1 MLIPGPDLQGC
12 RHLARG
18 NVEKRPIRELGRKP
32 CGDFAEGDGRQL
44 AAPGRRPCPPAAQLA
59 GLLRASFHPSSA
71 SCTIPRLWPGGAV
84 GGSAQLRDHSHAPLT
99 LYFIGTLSWAVTVIA
114 AAVALSQAGARRTN
128 GSGRSDCTTF
138 WTSLSEGPPSR
149 NGNRPLTPRVGSVDC
164 WAGGPLS

>member
-12 RHLARG
+12 RGRRGDSWRLQVGARVRLLR
-18 NVEKRPIRELGRKP
+18 NWPACFVPRSIPP
-32 CGDFAEGDGRQL
+32 QL
-44 AAPGRRPCPPAAQLA
+44 AARSLA
-59 GLLRASFHPSSA
+59 
-71 SCTIPRLWPGGAV
+71 LWPGGAV

-99 LYFIGTLSWAVTVIA
+99 LYFIGTLSWAVSVIA